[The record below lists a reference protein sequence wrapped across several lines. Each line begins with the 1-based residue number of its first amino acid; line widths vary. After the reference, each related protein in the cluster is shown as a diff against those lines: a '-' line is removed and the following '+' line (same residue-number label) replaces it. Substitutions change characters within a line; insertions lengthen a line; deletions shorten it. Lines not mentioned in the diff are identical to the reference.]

1 MNIRQIIRD
10 ELIKVLNEGG
20 LPQDKHQERISVD
33 TVKNPR
39 KASMLGTLTF
49 PEAVMYLVSIGYPY
63 TKIKSLNRDIQ
74 FGAYNGKDFF
84 IYPNT
89 RDYTG
94 DARGRSELVGTEIA
108 RTPEGFYN
116 MMYFEY
122 ADLNKFSKIY

>member
-20 LPQDKHQERISVD
+20 LPQDKHQEKISVD
-33 TVKNPR
+33 SVKNPR
-39 KASMLGTLTF
+39 KASMLGELTF
-49 PEAVMYLVSIGYPY
+49 PEAVIYLVSIGYPY
-63 TKIKSLNRDIQ
+63 TKIKSLNRDVQ
-74 FGAYNGKDFF
+74 FGVFKGRDFF

-94 DARGRSELVGTEIA
+94 DSRGRSELVGTEV
-108 RTPEGFYN
+108 TKSPEGFYN

-122 ADLNKFSKIY
+122 GDLNKFSKIY